1 MDFEL
6 RERYF
11 VELDKEKREL
21 INKQT
26 NLLDNKFSKI
36 ISCPLCNETHKNNEQ
51 LFIKDGY
58 TFVRCGKCEMIF
70 TNPQVNPSLLGELYG
85 RSEVNDLWVEIQES
99 KKEQGWKKA
108 YYEDNIDVIN
118 NFRKSDQINL
128 MDIGCSSGYFLEVL
142 NDYQSAIN
150 GGGCELSDKAF
161 KYAKNK
167 GLDVYNCF
175 LSELDEK
182 IKYDIFTLFGV
193 LEHLPNL
200 SKIFE
205 DIRLKSNKGAL
216 ILAIVPNAYSLY
228 HMFLQSKSVS
238 FDGRN
243 HLLYFSKKTFTE
255 VFEKQGFEI
264 LKLDTVLTGM
274 DNIKRQMQWLDPY
287 KYSNTSKY
295 LNDSIIDSCINEE
308 YIKKNNLG
316 LRLRI
321 VARLKD

>member
-36 ISCPLCNETHKNNEQ
+36 ISCPLCDETHKNNEQ

-70 TNPQVNPSLLGELYG
+70 TNPQVDPGLLAELYG

-167 GLDVYNCF
+167 EWEGSL
-175 LSELDEK
+175 K
-182 IKYDIFTLFGV
+182 KYDLNTDGTLGN
-193 LEHLPNL
+193 E
-200 SKIFE
+200 
-205 DIRLKSNKGAL
+205 
-216 ILAIVPNAYSLY
+216 
-228 HMFLQSKSVS
+228 
-238 FDGRN
+238 
-243 HLLYFSKKTFTE
+243 
-255 VFEKQGFEI
+255 
-264 LKLDTVLTGM
+264 KLD
-274 DNIKRQMQWLDPY
+274 
-287 KYSNTSKY
+287 
-295 LNDSIIDSCINEE
+295 
-308 YIKKNNLG
+308 
-316 LRLRI
+316 
-321 VARLKD
+321 AAA